1 MGRIEGGG
9 GDGGEPARSPPGRS
23 LSDRPRSARRASR
36 RPARSKAAWW
46 AVVRGGAVAGFLC
59 CGVMPGGNE
68 SSGVGAA
75 SSRGALP
82 QCGVYALKSFL
93 DANVVLEGR
102 DLSELPWMELHA
114 DGPILALITPK
125 AMEEI
130 DAKKRDGRLGKHA
143 RAFNRLIASSISSG
157 APVVLREAA
166 PRVEL
171 CLAVCD
177 RIPWGDYDELD
188 PDDGDAR
195 IVAETLHA
203 RGVPHAEKRLVSH
216 DIKPIAFAAG
226 RGLMTHHISD
236 DWLRPPEPGP
246 ADKEIQRLKQQ
257 VRELRSAEPE
267 ISIEIEI
274 DSERPVCLHR
284 LEPLSPEA
292 TAAAIALVRRET
304 KGPSRQSQW
313 GLGGDYFNHDSSFD
327 DRFDEYLNTTIP
339 EFFANYAERLQGAFN
354 QRSFTVRVM
363 NVGAIRADHVVVE
376 LRASG
381 GRLHDKFVFIPPGG
395 PRAPQP
401 RSPLAGMTTIRDL
414 ISPHVGRHEFAFS
427 DPPARDR
434 RITANC
440 ADFRHGQTWTF
451 DGVMALEV
459 DHDGPAELSVRV
471 TAANLHGEC
480 SKVERLELVATPGS
494 VTEFVDLSALRFV
507 ASPLFDDARRA
518 LDEKKI
524 RWEIEGFEDEE

>member
-1 MGRIEGGG
+1 M
-9 GDGGEPARSPPGRS
+9 
-23 LSDRPRSARRASR
+23 
-36 RPARSKAAWW
+36 KA
-46 AVVRGGAVAGFLC
+46 
-59 CGVMPGGNE
+59 
-68 SSGVGAA
+68 
-75 SSRGALP
+75 
-82 QCGVYALKSFL
+82 FL

-102 DLSELPWMELHA
+102 DLHELPWAELHA

-125 AMEEI
+125 AMDEI

-143 RAFNRLIASSISSG
+143 RTFNRLIASSISSG
-157 APVVLREAA
+157 LTIVVREAS

-177 RIPWGDYDELD
+177 RIPWDDYDELD

-203 RGVPHAEKRLVSH
+203 RGVAHAEKRLVSH
-216 DIKPIAFAAG
+216 DIKPLAFAAG

-236 DWLRPPEPGP
+236 DWLRPPEPSP

-257 VRELRSAEPE
+257 VRELKSTEPE
-267 ISIEIEI
+267 ISIDIEV
-274 DSERPVCLHR
+274 DSERPVRLHR

-304 KGPSRQSQW
+304 KRPSRQSQW
-313 GLGGDYFNHDSSFD
+313 GLGVDYFNHDSSFD
-327 DRFDEYLNTTIP
+327 ERFDEYVNKTIP
-339 EFFANYAERLQGAFN
+339 EFFANYADRLQGAFN
-354 QRSFTVRVM
+354 QLSFSVRVI

-381 GRLHDKFVFIPPGG
+381 GWLHDKFVFISPSG
-395 PRAPQP
+395 PQAPQP
-401 RSPLAGMTTIRDL
+401 RGPLAGMTTIRDL

-427 DPPARDR
+427 DPSARGR
-434 RITANC
+434 RMTANC

-451 DGVMALEV
+451 DGVMALDV
-459 DHDGPAELSVRV
+459 DHPGPAELSVRV

-480 SKVERLELVATPGS
+480 SKVERLELVATPGQVS
-494 VTEFVDLSALRFV
+494 EFVDLGALKFV
-507 ASPLFDDARRA
+507 ASPLSDDVRRA

-524 RWEIEGFEDEE
+524 RWEIEGFEDDD